1 MDNSDGR
8 AWIRHGSID
17 GFDGGSSVATGRSS
31 HVLLQW
37 ASWLVH
43 FTLLMRVQ
51 LIVIRVRCGGTVTSV
66 TGYIRKYSDG
76 GLMPVAGKETAA
88 SNTSRCTLGPPSC
101 FTVAECEWCRT
112 LTPVLILRKH
122 GSIPPLHSDSSGFL

>member
-1 MDNSDGR
+1 
-8 AWIRHGSID
+8 
-17 GFDGGSSVATGRSS
+17 
-31 HVLLQW
+31 
-37 ASWLVH
+37 
-43 FTLLMRVQ
+43 MRVQ